1 MVENALDVRS
11 MVSARKVT
19 GGPAP
24 ATVKKALKGRKDQ
37 LRKDL
42 ATTASLDRKN
52 REARERLFSEARG
65 LLA

>member
-1 MVENALDVRS
+1 MV
-11 MVSARKVT
+11 MARKIT

-37 LRKDL
+37 LRKDMA
-42 ATTASLDRKN
+42 ATATLDQKIRS
-52 REARERLFSEARG
+52 ARERLISEARG